1 MTNIGDPI
9 CISVVGRM
17 AESEGV
23 LQSIAAAAAA
33 SSSSTKT
40 RSSKNIG
47 AGGRRGPDRVL
58 QIYHTSYY
66 QHIMVVWIQSS

>member
-47 AGGRRGPDRVL
+47 AGGGG
-58 QIYHTSYY
+58 QTGFFKSIIHHTISTS
-66 QHIMVVWIQSS
+66 W

>member
-47 AGGRRGPDRVL
+47 AEGRGPDRVL